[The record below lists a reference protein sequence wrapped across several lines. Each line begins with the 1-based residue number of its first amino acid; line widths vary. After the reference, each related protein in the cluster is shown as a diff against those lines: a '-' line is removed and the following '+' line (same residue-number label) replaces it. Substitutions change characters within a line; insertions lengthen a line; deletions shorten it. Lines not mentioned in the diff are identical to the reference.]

1 MGYKIEVLAVVVG
14 DANVGQ
20 VVLITPRLVRVS
32 EERAARHQQER
43 KQGDARVIYTPGV

>member
-20 VVLITPRLVRVS
+20 VVLNNTEIG
-32 EERAARHQQER
+32 
-43 KQGDARVIYTPGV
+43 K